1 MAKKN
6 SPGYWEQR
14 IASNTWNTYNSI
26 EDQNRALLDL
36 YQDAN
41 KSIRDE
47 LYTLAEKHSKNGV
60 LTRSEI
66 YKSHHL
72 ERLQKN
78 YEDIIESIGKQT
90 QENAA
95 ATMRQGFQSVYGNVR
110 EALGD
115 IDFSLPNKKL
125 MTELLEK
132 PWRGNDFSH
141 RLWANQK
148 LLATTLNDQLR
159 IGLQQGK
166 AVTEIAV
173 NLSNI
178 MGSGFNEAHRLVR
191 TETMHYLNM
200 AALRGYKD
208 SGVQFVQFWAAEDE
222 RTCPECRQ
230 YHGKIYPIDK
240 APILPIHPHCRC
252 TYLPVVYEDLT
263 DEEQYAL
270 NKYISPD
277 AYALNDKLRRGERLT
292 APDRKWIIDLN
303 TALKKLPTFSGDL
316 TRSLYFYDDQS
327 LRDYLT
333 TYRPGN
339 RVCEKSYVSTTKG
352 EIYNPDG
359 QAQIHI
365 LNSNN
370 GRDISMFNQSE
381 QEVLYAPNTEFIVID
396 VRQLEGVYHII
407 MKEV

>member
-26 EDQNRALLDL
+26 EDQSRALLDL

-41 KSIRDE
+41 KSIRDA

-148 LLATTLNDQLR
+148 MLATTLNDQLR

-166 AVTEIAV
+166 TVTEIAV
-173 NLSNI
+173 KLSNI

-230 YHGKIYPIDK
+230 YHGKIYPTNK

-252 TYLPVVYEDLT
+252 TYLPVVYEELT
-263 DEEQYAL
+263 TDEQYAL

-327 LRDYLT
+327 LRGYLT

-381 QEVLYAPNTEFIVID
+381 QEVLYMPEAEFIVID